1 MMLAKAGSEHAR
13 QDTDFNRQKQMVSA
27 FLGAVAAGEEQDR
40 TISVLARSADSLPAQ
55 VVVAMADELAGAGV
69 TLRIILAGMEPEDAL
84 RDFAS
89 VLRRLNGANFADS
102 LRWAKNSSLLD
113 AHESASFGSTRC
125 WVGDALRRD
134 PSRRNALSIFSTGDA
149 DKARLAALGFT
160 ALWHAS
166 EAVAARRLSG
176 ALSPNASA
184 RYEFNSAEEAVEPPV
199 MAPVLQP
206 WPLIRH

>member
-1 MMLAKAGSEHAR
+1 MLAKAGSEHAR
-13 QDTDFNRQKQMVSA
+13 QDTDFSRQKQVLSA
-27 FLGAVAAGEEQDR
+27 FLEAVAAGQEEIR
-40 TISVLARSADSLPAQ
+40 TVSLLVRSAESLPAQ
-55 VVVAMADELAGAGV
+55 VVVAMADELARAGV
-69 TLRIILAGMEPEDAL
+69 TLRIVLAGMEPEDAL
-84 RDFAS
+84 REFAC
-89 VLRRLNGANFADS
+89 VLRRLNGAHFADS

-113 AHESASFGSTRC
+113 AHESAVFGSTRC
-125 WVGDALRRD
+125 WVGDALKRD

-149 DKARLAALGFT
+149 DKVRLAELGFT

-166 EAVAARRLSG
+166 EPVPARRLSG

-184 RYEFNSAEEAVEPPV
+184 HYTFASGEEAVEPPV